1 VWPEQV
7 DGATTQIEFFDTT
20 EGDQASLGRKL
31 KRPEIDSLSVVA
43 LAGAVGEVRH
53 YKGYITIT
61 VCADEYS
68 ACSSEYKYELCL
80 LSLQGHAVLL
90 QLQAA

>member
-1 VWPEQV
+1 MAMQV

-43 LAGAVGEVRH
+43 LAGAVGEVR
-53 YKGYITIT
+53 
-61 VCADEYS
+61 C
-68 ACSSEYKYELCL
+68 
-80 LSLQGHAVLL
+80 Q
-90 QLQAA
+90 

>member
-1 VWPEQV
+1 VWLVQV

-43 LAGAVGEVRH
+43 LAGAVGEVRPC
-53 YKGYITIT
+53 YNCTA
-61 VCADEYS
+61 CADDY
-68 ACSSEYKYELCL
+68 CVYKP
-80 LSLQGHAVLL
+80 VKV
-90 QLQAA
+90 

>member
-1 VWPEQV
+1 LFSTRNVAIAVKFTRMLLLPFVWPEQV

-43 LAGAVGEVRH
+43 LAGAVGEV
-53 YKGYITIT
+53 G
-61 VCADEYS
+61 
-68 ACSSEYKYELCL
+68 
-80 LSLQGHAVLL
+80 
-90 QLQAA
+90 